1 MVVHKPGFLSA
12 FGHGRRIVTNGDRKD
27 EGKLSLGFKVKRG

>member
-12 FGHGRRIVTNGDRKD
+12 FGHGRRIVTN
-27 EGKLSLGFKVKRG
+27 EEIGKMRGN